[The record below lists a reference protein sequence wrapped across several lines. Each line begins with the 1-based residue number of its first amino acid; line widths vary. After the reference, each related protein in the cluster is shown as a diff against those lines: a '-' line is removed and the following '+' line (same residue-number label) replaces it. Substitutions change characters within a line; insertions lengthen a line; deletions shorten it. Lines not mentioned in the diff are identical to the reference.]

1 MTLDKIYYSVI
12 GGMQDSN
19 IKFRD
24 LQRLLEALGFH
35 VRIKGDHF
43 IYFHDGMP
51 EILNIQPIGNMA
63 KPYQVKQ
70 IRNIL
75 VKYGMEV

>member
-35 VRIKGDHF
+35 VRIKGEF
-43 IYFHDGMP
+43 YLFP
-51 EILNIQPIGNMA
+51 
-63 KPYQVKQ
+63 
-70 IRNIL
+70 
-75 VKYGMEV
+75 